1 MIKAVQE
8 RIFRKETLSTQAY
21 HYILDHLQRLTPDEL
36 VQLQKDLEM
45 LIRLQEKPKPLQNVR
60 ELRGANKETL
70 KNMDVEEYIEEE
82 RKSWE
87 RE

>member
-1 MIKAVQE
+1 M
-8 RIFRKETLSTQAY
+8 STQTY
-21 HYILDHLQRLTPDEL
+21 HHILDHVQQLTPDEMR
-36 VQLQKDLEM
+36 QLQKDLEM
-45 LIRLQEKPKPLQNVR
+45 LVRLQEKPKPLQNVR

-82 RKSWE
+82 RNSWE

>member
-1 MIKAVQE
+1 M
-8 RIFRKETLSTQAY
+8 STQAY